1 MRQHTWAIALLSAIV
16 VMSGGAIAQP
26 APKATPTVAPAA
38 SSPAASSPANPALA
52 TPPRAT
58 GSPSVPLAPQSDR
71 GPDKTLLQE
80 RWAADLKLSEQ
91 IQASVNANFG
101 WAIGLLTALIAILGI
116 FPIVLGVLIWLL
128 RGSVIQQTVTAI
140 KRQLDQDIAEAV
152 KEQFEQRVAAQ
163 VEQQVKNFK
172 QELETLKHNLALATQ
187 LEKDRIF
194 AELAQITPSVIQEEI
209 ISPADQERL
218 QVLTKQL
225 DSLQAVDQLDLTV
238 GDYLKQGDAFYY
250 EGRYDDAIAAYDQA
264 LQKDPSSC
272 DAWVLKGKALRRSKR
287 YEEALAASQ
296 TATQINPDNP
306 WGWFGQGYALRE
318 LRRYE
323 EALAAYDQAIQVRT
337 NHYHAW
343 KHRSYVLTKLGR
355 YLEAEASF
363 EKALTLQKNP
373 AGTYYNQAS
382 FYAAQEDSDRA
393 VEALALAIQLDPKF
407 QVLARSDPDF
417 DSIRHSPRFL
427 SLMTSSPKSA

>member
-1 MRQHTWAIALLSAIV
+1 MRQHTWAIALLSICV
-16 VMSGGAIAQP
+16 VITSEAIAQP
-26 APKATPTVAPAA
+26 APKTKPSLIPATSSPPVLSATPAPLSSPTNVGIGPAA
-38 SSPAASSPANPALA
+38 SEDQ
-52 TPPRAT
+52 R
-58 GSPSVPLAPQSDR
+58 Q
-71 GPDKTLLQE
+71 
-80 RWAADLKLSEQ
+80 ADLKLSEQ
-91 IQASVNANFG
+91 IQASVNTNFG

-116 FPIVLGVLIWLL
+116 FPIVLGVLVWLL
-128 RGSVIQQTVTAI
+128 RGSVIQQTVTEI
-140 KRQLDQDIAEAV
+140 KRQLDQDISEAV
-152 KEQFEQRVAAQ
+152 KQQFDQRVAVH

-250 EGRYDDAIAAYDQA
+250 EGRYEDAIAAYDQA

-272 DAWVLKGKALRRSKR
+272 DAWVLKGKALRRAKR

-296 TATQINPDNP
+296 TATQINPDNS

-355 YLEAEASF
+355 YAEAEASF
-363 EKALTLQKNP
+363 ERALTLQKNP

-407 QVLARSDPDF
+407 RILARSDPDF
-417 DSIRHSPRFL
+417 DSLRHNPRFI
-427 SLMTSSPKSA
+427 SLVNSNPEF